1 LDCRNFEH
9 IFHLTDQAL
18 ERLPGRGGAAPGGHA
33 WSVAALLLAVSD
45 ALAARLGA
53 VTVRGELSGFTR
65 AASGHCYF
73 TLKDGEG
80 QAAVLRCAMFR
91 RAAGLLDF
99 APADG
104 QQVELRGRVGVYEAR
119 GELQCV
125 VEAMSRLG
133 AGSLYEVFLRLRA
146 RLAAAG
152 LFDAG
157 RKRPL
162 PAHPRALG
170 VVTSLGAAALHDVL
184 TAIARRA
191 PQVRVVVYPSLVQGP
206 EAPAQ
211 LVQAIATAAARD
223 EVDALIVCRGG
234 GSLED
239 LWAFN
244 DEGLVRAI
252 AACPLPVVCGVGHE
266 TDVTLAELAAD
277 LRAPTPTAAAELA
290 TPRRDEALARLQ
302 ALADRLQ
309 RAVQRRLDQQ
319 AQRLDR
325 LALQIGRPARLLAQ
339 QGARLDA
346 LDQRRRRALERALQ
360 GHRQRLDE
368 LARRLPQAL
377 RARWQQHD
385 ERLARLGLRLQ
396 AGDPRQVLARGY
408 AWLTDTGGRP
418 VTRAAGLAAGAHLQ
432 AQWVDGR
439 AEVAVCAVELGPA
452 DARALPAPAAA
463 EASAAAKRPRRR
475 KPAPPGPAAD

>member
-1 LDCRNFEH
+1 MP
-9 IFHLTDQAL
+9 A
-18 ERLPGRGGAAPGGHA
+18 GRA

-53 VTVRGELSGFTR
+53 VTVRGELSGFVR

-73 TLKDGEG
+73 TLKDSEG
-80 QAAVLRCAMFR
+80 NAAVLRCAMFR

-152 LFDAG
+152 LFDVQ
-157 RKRPL
+157 RKRAL

-191 PQVRVVVYPSLVQGP
+191 PQVRVVVYPSPVQGP
-206 EAPAQ
+206 ESPAR
-211 LVQAIATAAARD
+211 LVQAIATAVARD

-290 TPRRDEALARLQ
+290 TPRRDEALDRLQ
-302 ALADRLQ
+302 TLARALQ

-325 LALQIGRPARLLAQ
+325 LALQIGRPARLLSQ
-339 QGARLDA
+339 QVARLQA

-360 GHRQRLDE
+360 DQRLG
-368 LARRLPQAL
+368 LQALQRRLPQAV
-377 RARWQQHD
+377 H
-385 ERLARLGLRLQ
+385 ERLREAGERQARLALRLQ
-396 AGDPRQVLARGY
+396 AADPHQVLARGY
-408 AWLTDTGGRP
+408 AWLADDAGRP
-418 VTRAAGLAAGAHLQ
+418 VTRAAGLLPGARLR
-432 AQWVDGR
+432 AQWADGR
-439 AEVAVCAVELGPA
+439 AEVAVQTVTLGAADPRGAAVPS
-452 DARALPAPAAA
+452 DAPLPSVTAAA
-463 EASAAAKRPRRR
+463 RPRRR
-475 KPAPPGPAAD
+475 RPKPSGDAG